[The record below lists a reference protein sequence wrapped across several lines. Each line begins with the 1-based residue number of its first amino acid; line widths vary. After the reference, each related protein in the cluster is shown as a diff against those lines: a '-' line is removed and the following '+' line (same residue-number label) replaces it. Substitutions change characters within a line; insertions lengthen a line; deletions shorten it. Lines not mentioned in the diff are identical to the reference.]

1 MNDIIFIGAVDGSLN
16 YNRTIDYKSENFK
29 KDLQIGV
36 RAELL
41 RGIETDMVGVRFY
54 LRIKSKKKDINILD
68 YHVTLTFKV
77 ENWQKDFAR
86 LADNELREKDEVKRM
101 LEITVGFIRG
111 ALFVQEKNT
120 PLEGLN
126 LPILIISDL
135 LPLIQIITPSYKS
148 NL

>member
-1 MNDIIFIGAVDGSLN
+1 MNNIIFIGAVEGSLN

-29 KDLQIGV
+29 KDIQIGV

-41 RGIETDMVGVRFY
+41 LDVNTDMVRLRFY
-54 LRIKSKKKDINILD
+54 LRIKSKNNKVNILD

-77 ENWQKDFAR
+77 ENWQKDFTN
-86 LADNELREKDEVKRM
+86 LSKEELLEKDEVKKM
-101 LEITVGFIRG
+101 LEITIGFMRG
-111 ALFVQEKNT
+111 SLFVQEKNT

-126 LPILIISDL
+126 LPIIIVDEL
-135 LPLIQIITPSYKS
+135 LPLIQIITPSSKS

>member
-1 MNDIIFIGAVDGSLN
+1 MNNIIFIGAVDGSLN

-29 KDLQIGV
+29 KDIQIGV

-41 RGIETDMVGVRFY
+41 LDVNTDMVGLRFY
-54 LRIKSKKKDINILD
+54 LRIKSKNNKVNILD

-77 ENWQKDFAR
+77 ENWQKDFTN
-86 LADNELREKDEVKRM
+86 LSKEELLEKDEVKKM
-101 LEITVGFIRG
+101 LEITIGFMRG
-111 ALFVQEKNT
+111 SLFVQEKNT

-126 LPILIISDL
+126 LPIIIVDEL
-135 LPLIQIITPSYKS
+135 LPLIQIITPSSKS

>member
-1 MNDIIFIGAVDGSLN
+1 MNNIIFIGAVEGSLN

-29 KDLQIGV
+29 KDIQIGV

-41 RGIETDMVGVRFY
+41 LDVNTDMVGLRFY
-54 LRIKSKKKDINILD
+54 LRIKSKNNEVNILD

-77 ENWQKDFAR
+77 ENWQKDFTN
-86 LADNELREKDEVKRM
+86 LSKEKLLEKDEVKKM
-101 LEITVGFIRG
+101 LEITIGFMRG
-111 ALFVQEKNT
+111 SLFVQEKNT

-126 LPILIISDL
+126 LPIIIVDEL
-135 LPLIQIITPSYKS
+135 LPLIQIITPSSKS

>member
-1 MNDIIFIGAVDGSLN
+1 MNNIIFIGAVEGSLN

-29 KDLQIGV
+29 KDIQIGV

-41 RGIETDMVGVRFY
+41 LDVNTDMVGLRFY
-54 LRIKSKKKDINILD
+54 LRIKSKNNEVNILD

-77 ENWQKDFAR
+77 ENWQKDFTN
-86 LADNELREKDEVKRM
+86 LSKEKLLEKDEVKKM
-101 LEITVGFIRG
+101 LEIAIGVMRG
-111 ALFVQEKNT
+111 SLFVQEKNT

-126 LPILIISDL
+126 LPIIIVDEL
-135 LPLIQIITPSYKS
+135 LPLIQIITPSSKS

>member
-1 MNDIIFIGAVDGSLN
+1 MNNIIFIGAVDGSLN

-29 KDLQIGV
+29 KDIQIGV

-41 RGIETDMVGVRFY
+41 LDVNTDMVGLRFY
-54 LRIKSKKKDINILD
+54 LRIKSNNDEVNILD

-77 ENWQKDFAR
+77 KNWQKDFTN
-86 LADNELREKDEVKRM
+86 LSKEELLEKDEVKKM
-101 LEITVGFIRG
+101 LEITIGFMRG
-111 ALFVQEKNT
+111 SLFVQEKNT

-126 LPILIISDL
+126 LPIIIVDEL
-135 LPLIQIITPSYKS
+135 LPLIQIITPSSKS